1 MRRKFWEKIQRVFFI
16 GIGGISMSG
25 LAYFLMRMGFCV
37 AGSDAQATLLTARL
51 EKEGAKIYIG
61 HDAANVGDAQ
71 AVVVNSAIPESNPE
85 LCEARRR
92 GIPVYGRAELLAL
105 VASCFENMVGIA
117 GCHGKTTATA
127 MCAHVLEECSGS
139 CSAHIGGEDFDYCN
153 LYSGGEKYFVT
164 EACEYMGNFLH
175 LRPDVAVILNTDA
188 DHLDCYKDAE
198 QLAAAYRT
206 YARGAK
212 AAIVCGEDKIAG
224 ETESALTFGLTNECD
239 VGAENIRSN
248 GGKYSFSLRIKG
260 KIMDK
265 IKLNV
270 YGKHNIYNAL
280 AAASVAEYYGYDPSL
295 TARGLQKFRGIR
307 RRFEFLGE
315 MNGAQM
321 IADYAHHPREIAA
334 ALATAKEVCA
344 GKLYVI
350 FQPHTYSRTRLL
362 FDDFLKV
369 LQPLEN
375 LVVYRTYA
383 AREYFDA
390 AGSALTLSESL
401 PNSLYVES
409 LRQLQLYLQCSLK
422 AGDVALFLGA
432 GDIYFIAKRILED
445 K

>member
-1 MRRKFWEKIQRVFFI
+1 MRRKFWEKIQRIFFI
-16 GIGGISMSG
+16 GIGGVSMSG
-25 LAYFLMRMGFCV
+25 LAYFLMQMGFRV
-37 AGSDAQATLLTARL
+37 SGSDITATALTARL
-51 EKEGAKIYIG
+51 EKEGAKIFIG
-61 HDAANVGDAQ
+61 HDASNLRDAQ
-71 AVVVNSAIPESNPE
+71 AVIVNSAIPQANPE

-105 VASCFENMVGIA
+105 VASCFDNTVGIA

-127 MCAHVLEECSGS
+127 MCAHILEECSGS

-153 LYSGGEKYFVT
+153 LYSGGDKFFVT

-188 DHLDCYKDAE
+188 DHLECYGDAE
-198 QLAAAYRT
+198 RLGAAYRT

-212 AAIVCGEDKIAG
+212 AAIVCGEDKIAK
-224 ETESALTFGLTNECD
+224 EVDCALTFGLTKECD
-239 VGAENIRSN
+239 VGAENIRSMN
-248 GGKYSFSLRIKG
+248 GKYSFSLRIKG
-260 KIMDK
+260 EILDK

-280 AAASVAEYYGYDPSL
+280 AAAAVAEYYGYDANL
-295 TARGLQKFRGIR
+295 TVRGLQKFRGIR
-307 RRFEFLGE
+307 RRFELLGE
-315 MNGAQM
+315 LNGAQM

-334 ALATAKEVCA
+334 ALATAKEVCG
-344 GKLYVI
+344 GKLFVI

-362 FDDFLKV
+362 FDEFLQV
-369 LQPLEN
+369 LQPVEN
-375 LVVYRTYA
+375 LVIYKTYA

-390 AGSALTLSESL
+390 KGSALTLSESL
-401 PNSLYVES
+401 PNSLYIES

-422 AGDVALFLGA
+422 SGDVALFLGA
-432 GDIYFIAKRILED
+432 GDVYFIAKRILDD